1 MDKKILTVGVIGF
14 GLSGRYLMIPY
25 LMVNK
30 NFRVKTVVQHT
41 SDTASKIFP
50 GVISTKNPEDVLTDP
65 EIDLVIISSP
75 NNTHFEYAKKSLLAG
90 KHVLVEKPMTTTF
103 EEALELIVLAQ
114 KVGKILSV
122 YQNRRF
128 DGCFKTVQKI
138 IENNLLGTIFNVEF
152 HFDRWRPEQ
161 NPKKWKEI
169 PSLGVG
175 ILYDL
180 GAHVIDQALYLFGVP
195 TGFDGVVQQQRPGSL
210 VDDAFDIRLYYP
222 DKIVTLKSSM
232 LVREPTPRFI
242 LHGMHGSFVKYGAD
256 PQEDQLK
263 AGMTPDMPNFGE
275 DTPAF
280 YGSLN
285 TDING
290 LNFQGKIKTLKGDF
304 GELFQN
310 IYEAIAE
317 GKELI
322 VKPEL
327 VAEQIR
333 IMESIK
339 TIGKNILTR

>member
-30 NFRVKTVVQHT
+30 NFKVKTVVQHT

-50 GVISTKNPEDVLTDP
+50 GVKTTKNPDDILTDP
-65 EIDLVIISSP
+65 EIDVIIISSP
-75 NNTHFEYAKKSLLAG
+75 NNTHFDYAKRSLLAG

-103 EEALELIVLAQ
+103 EEAQELMALAQ

-138 IENNLLGTIFNVEF
+138 INSRILGDIFNVELR
-152 HFDRWRPEQ
+152 FDRWRPEQ

-169 PSLGVG
+169 PALGTG

-195 TGFDGVVQQQRPGSL
+195 TDFDGIVQQQRPGSEI
-210 VDDAFDIRLYYP
+210 DDAFDIRLYYP
-222 DKIVTLKSSM
+222 KQIVTLKSSM
-232 LVREPTPRFI
+232 LVREPTPRFV
-242 LHGMHGSFVKYGAD
+242 LHGTHGSFVKYGVD

-275 DTPAF
+275 DAPAF

-310 IYEAIAE
+310 FYEAIVE
-317 GKELI
+317 GKELN
-322 VKPEL
+322 VKPAL

-333 IMESIK
+333 IMETIK
-339 TIGKNILTR
+339 KGGKNISS